1 MMQDPIEQLTEEQL
15 IHIIVLLEQDQKKE
29 AIQYIMQHSTLNQEQ
44 ALEVIAAILMEHDA
58 ALHMHS
64 SGPRFSDDLSSEQT
78 ASNATLTNSIAVSAP
93 EPQQAIERSPV
104 PPVIPELQE
113 KIADPVTAPKQPH
126 LLWISAGIVVFILV
140 LVLLII

>member
-78 ASNATLTNSIAVSAP
+78 ASNAALTDSIAVSEP
-93 EPQQAIERSPV
+93 EQALKRSPV

-126 LLWISAGIVVFILV
+126 LLWISAGIVIFILL